1 MKTVVSQALKRWNLE
16 GASYTFVTG
25 RENQVYRVS
34 SPEGE
39 YALRIKRPG
48 LRTEQELLSE
58 LVWLEAMSRSGLS
71 VPTPKPSGSGKLL
84 EKIDSYTV
92 DLLGWMQ
99 GDPLGQ
105 TGLPLDLT
113 DPEAVFYRTGVCM
126 AKFHLACD
134 NWPPPTGFQRI
145 SWDSEGLLGEAP
157 LWGRFWDNP
166 SLDDDSKQL
175 FEQFRAQARDR
186 LNRYAGQLDY
196 GLIHADMVRE
206 NILIDGDRIHILDFD
221 DSGFGY
227 RLFDVATALIKNLD
241 EPNFIDLQAALI
253 NGYSSQR
260 PLDIKHLNLFMALRA
275 TTYVGWIISRMKEKD
290 AQVRNKRFISTA
302 RKLCTDYLASL
313 AKA

>member
-1 MKTVVSQALKRWNLE
+1 
-16 GASYTFVTG
+16 
-25 RENQVYRVS
+25 
-34 SPEGE
+34 
-39 YALRIKRPG
+39 
-48 LRTEQELLSE
+48 
-58 LVWLEAMSRSGLS
+58 
-71 VPTPKPSGSGKLL
+71 
-84 EKIDSYTV
+84 
-92 DLLGWMQ
+92 
-99 GDPLGQ
+99 
-105 TGLPLDLT
+105 
-113 DPEAVFYRTGVCM
+113 
-126 AKFHLACD
+126 
-134 NWPPPTGFQRI
+134 
-145 SWDSEGLLGEAP
+145 
-157 LWGRFWDNP
+157 
-166 SLDDDSKQL
+166 
-175 FEQFRAQARDR
+175 
-186 LNRYAGQLDY
+186 
-196 GLIHADMVRE
+196 MVRE